1 MYHKT
6 RGIVLHCIKYSE
18 TSVIAKI
25 YTDKFGLLSFMVK
38 GVRSSKSKAKAS
50 MMQPLTMLDMEIA
63 YRENRGLQ
71 FIKEFRR
78 DYNYETVPFDTLKS
92 TIAIFMLE
100 VMAKSIR
107 EHEPNDELFD
117 FIYAALHVLDKS
129 EKTSPDF
136 HLLFM
141 LHLSRY
147 LGFAPQDNYSDT
159 NCYFEMQ
166 EGVFTHSFS
175 GNTTLLNKQSTEQIY
190 RLICTSLFE
199 EQPSLLTRTER
210 KQMLGNLIKYY
221 QLHLE
226 NFQLKSPEVLEAVL
240 H

>member
-50 MMQPLTMLDMEIA
+50 LMQPLTMLDMEMA

-71 FIKEFRR
+71 FIREFRR
-78 DYNYETVPFDTLKS
+78 DYNYESLPFDTLKS

-100 VMAKSIR
+100 VIAKSIR
-107 EHEPNDELFD
+107 EHEPNSELFD
-117 FIYAALHVLDKS
+117 FIYAALHRLDKTAKVS
-129 EKTSPDF
+129 ADF

-147 LGFAPQDNYSDT
+147 LGFAPHDNYSET

-166 EGVFTHSFS
+166 EGVFTDSFS
-175 GNTTLLNKQSTEQIY
+175 SNATLLDKKSAEQIY
-190 RLICTSLFE
+190 ALLGTSLFE
-199 EQPSLLTRTER
+199 EHTSLLSRTER
-210 KQMLGNLIKYY
+210 KQMLTNLLKFY

>member
-18 TSVIAKI
+18 TSVIARI
-25 YTDKFGLLSFMVK
+25 YTEKFGLLSFMVK

-50 MMQPLTMLDMEIA
+50 MMQPLTMLNLEVA

-78 DYNYETVPFDTLKS
+78 DYNYESLPFDTLKS
-92 TIAIFMLE
+92 TIAIFLLE
-100 VMAKSIR
+100 VIVKSIR
-107 EHEPNDELFD
+107 EHEPNEEMFEFL
-117 FIYAALHVLDKS
+117 YATLDQLDKA
-129 EKTSPDF
+129 KKVNPDF

-141 LHLSRY
+141 LHFSRY
-147 LGFAPQDNYSDT
+147 LGFAPHNNYSDT

-166 EGVFTHSFS
+166 EGVFVDSFTTS
-175 GNTTLLNKQSTEQIY
+175 NTLLDKNNTEQIY
-190 RLICTSLFE
+190 RLITTSLFE
-199 EQPSLLTRTER
+199 ECSSLLSRTER
-210 KQMLGNLIKYY
+210 KQMLTNVLKFY

-226 NFQLKSPEVLEAVL
+226 NFQLKSPDVLEAVL
-240 H
+240 Q

>member
-18 TSVIAKI
+18 TSVIARI

-38 GVRSSKSKAKAS
+38 GVRSPKSKAKAS
-50 MMQPLTMLDMEIA
+50 LMQPLTMLKIEIT

-71 FIKEFRR
+71 FIREFRR
-78 DYNYETVPFDTLKS
+78 DYSYESLPFDTLKS
-92 TIAIFMLE
+92 TIAIFILE
-100 VMAKSIR
+100 VIAKSIR
-107 EHEPNDELFD
+107 EHEPNHELFD
-117 FIYAALHVLDKS
+117 FIYAVLHYLDKTPKVS
-129 EKTSPDF
+129 ADF

-141 LHLSRY
+141 LHLSHY
-147 LGFAPQDNYSDT
+147 LGFAPHNNYSET
-159 NCYFEMQ
+159 NCYFEMR
-166 EGVFTHSFS
+166 EGVFTSS
-175 GNTTLLNKQSTEQIY
+175 LTNSTTLLDKKSAEQIY
-190 RLICTSLFE
+190 ALLRTSLFE
-199 EQPSLLTRTER
+199 EHTSLLSKADR
-210 KQMLGNLIKYY
+210 KQMLSNLIKFY